1 MRDDRGH
8 LMANQIRGKLWQ
20 DRQLKICPAEFDR
33 YVGANALIGGSDH
46 DIELQPV
53 SLQEQ
58 AGLNVAAGVAG
69 IQLRWVP
76 C

>member
-33 YVGANALIGGSDH
+33 YVLAHEVTGFRKALKERCDGRIVQ
-46 DIELQPV
+46 IRQT
-53 SLQEQ
+53 
-58 AGLNVAAGVAG
+58 
-69 IQLRWVP
+69 
-76 C
+76 